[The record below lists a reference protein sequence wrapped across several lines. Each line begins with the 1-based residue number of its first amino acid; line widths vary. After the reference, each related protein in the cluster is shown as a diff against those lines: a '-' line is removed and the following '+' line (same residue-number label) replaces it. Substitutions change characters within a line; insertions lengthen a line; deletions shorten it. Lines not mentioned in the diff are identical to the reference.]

1 MQKSSFNFATVFS
14 LMVLLVF
21 TYITYLGL
29 VYWQQGDMALPI
41 MLSVGLIALVVVCVF
56 IMCKSKAT
64 RWRRIGK
71 TGQVVFGLIVL
82 VAFIMASLPFT
93 NFLRV
98 MGDSSRI
105 NEMVNTTCDKAIGI
119 DEAYNTYVNERID
132 NYRRSLQLIA
142 SGKTNRPSVYQ
153 EAMGKAPGATDDKKI
168 ENLTNSLR
176 SRLLPD
182 SATSVI
188 NERHKWLE
196 RAKNESVMNPLTPAN
211 INKVSSCVDDWSD
224 NYKDLSKISYM
235 GEENVEEF
243 TADDFDKSLSQLTAT
258 YATLQAPSVVAIIIA
273 LVCFAIMLLPYWITE
288 GDLAAASSNKPARQ
302 WGGMRPKAQKQSGN
316 LFNKNGF

>member
-41 MLSVGLIALVVVCVF
+41 MLSVGLIALVAVCVF

-71 TGQVVFGLIVL
+71 TGQVVFGAIVL
-82 VAFIMASLPFT
+82 VASIMASLPFT

-98 MGDSSRI
+98 MGDSKRI
-105 NEMVNTTCDKAIGI
+105 NEMVNTTCDKAISI
-119 DEAYNTYVNERID
+119 DEAYNAYVDKRIND
-132 NYRRSLQLIA
+132 YSRSLRLIA
-142 SGKTNRPSVYQ
+142 GGKANRPSVYQ

-168 ENLTNSLR
+168 ENLANSLR

-182 SATSVI
+182 SAESVV

-224 NYKDLSKISYM
+224 NYKELSKTSYK

-243 TADDFDKSLSQLTAT
+243 TADEFDKSLSQLTAT

-288 GDLAAASSNKPARQ
+288 GDLAAASSSKPTSK
-302 WGGMRPKAQKQSGN
+302 WGGSKQKSKTQGGN